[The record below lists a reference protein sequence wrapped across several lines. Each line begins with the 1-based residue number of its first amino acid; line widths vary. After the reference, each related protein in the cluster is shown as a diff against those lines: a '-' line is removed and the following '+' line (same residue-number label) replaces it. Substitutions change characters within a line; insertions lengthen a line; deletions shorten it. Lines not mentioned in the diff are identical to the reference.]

1 MNKQSN
7 YIVSSKGNLI
17 ACTLNVLTALKTIWS
32 MSQMLTAKVLALTPR
47 QSNAFLL
54 WVFRLATGKRNYNS
68 FFHNDNS
75 LIYINYCEATEATC
89 SSWLCIL
96 SQGQG
101 RITIFHEK
109 YLALCLLPLDWNNI
123 EIHLLARIF
132 LAVRSRKCAL
142 CYCSDAHF
150 WILGFLSCFVCSP
163 FWSFPHPFT

>member
-17 ACTLNVLTALKTIWS
+17 ACALNVLTALKTIWS
-32 MSQMLTAKVLALTPR
+32 MPQMLTAKVLALTPR
-47 QSNAFLL
+47 QSNGFLL